1 MKTQILYVEL
11 KSGFSDNGPAWIGK
25 GCFSKTGKTI
35 YFNGQ
40 VFQKGNGIRG
50 NHFDIE
56 TWNEY
61 WISGVKINGNDRHR
75 TGSGIIQIDENIV
88 QDYLTL
94 IGQTT
99 LQKNK
104 FKIVQLDNVPAK
116 QIANEIE
123 NQKQEKTFDDSLRF
137 KNPGDLSDKELVEL
151 INYYRELDMTELHKK
166 GRKEYIEN
174 LNNLRLELEKRQ
186 KITHNTSPL
195 TPAGADL

>member
-25 GCFSKTGKTI
+25 GSFSKTGKTI
-35 YFNGQ
+35 YFNGHA
-40 VFQKGNGIRG
+40 FQKGNGIRG

-56 TWNEY
+56 TWDEY
-61 WISGVKINGNDRHR
+61 WISGVKINGTDRHSA
-75 TGSGIIQIDENIV
+75 GSGTIQIDENTV
-88 QDYLTL
+88 EDYLTL

-123 NQKQEKTFDDSLRF
+123 NQKQEKPYNDSLRL
-137 KNPGDLSDKELVEL
+137 KNSRDLSDKELVEL
-151 INYYRELDMTELHKK
+151 INYYKELDMTEMYKK

-174 LNNLRLELEKRQ
+174 LNNLQLELEKRQ
-186 KITHNTSPL
+186 KKHT
-195 TPAGADL
+195 